1 MNRLQFCHEIDNVFD
16 AIQACFVHVLLRF
29 SGFGPWER
37 SFKDGHGDEEDK

>member
-1 MNRLQFCHEIDNVFD
+1 MKRLRFCREIDNVFD
-16 AIQACFVHVLLRF
+16 AIQACFVHVLSRF